1 MIRSLIL
8 SGSTKSIIS
17 PTTTQAATV
26 VKTSQP
32 YLFLLSGI
40 FPLRLMLP
48 LYNEPMSSEILV
60 VLIFIV
66 ICFFLLYL
74 ALTKKLDQP
83 KDDQTLTKWLSSLQN
98 SFTVSNQ
105 HLTSTLQ
112 SSYRELHER
121 LDRATAVIG
130 DLKKEAGVFSEVGR
144 SMKDL
149 QDYLKS
155 PKLRGNIGEQVLKDL
170 IGQMFPKR
178 SVFLQHAFKSG
189 VIVDAA
195 IQTDAGILPIDS
207 KFPLENFQKMARSE
221 NEREKEAFRSLFA
234 RDIKKH
240 LKDISSKY
248 ILPSEGTVDFALM
261 YLPSESV
268 YYEVVSLPDLM
279 DYARDLRVY
288 PVSPTTLYAHLQT
301 ILLSFEG
308 KKIEGKT
315 KEVFSLLRAIGK
327 DYERLEGNL
336 STLNRHITNA
346 ANQMSDTNQTF
357 AALGQKISSTKN
369 LDKGNSGLL
378 ED

>member
-1 MIRSLIL
+1 
-8 SGSTKSIIS
+8 
-17 PTTTQAATV
+17 
-26 VKTSQP
+26 
-32 YLFLLSGI
+32 
-40 FPLRLMLP
+40 
-48 LYNEPMSSEILV
+48 MSAEILLT
-60 VLIFIV
+60 LIFIAF
-66 ICFFLLYL
+66 CFLLLYFAL
-74 ALTKKLDQP
+74 AKKLEP
-83 KDDQTLTKWLSSLQN
+83 KSDPTLVKWLSSLQN
-98 SFTVSNQ
+98 SLNTNSQ
-105 HLTSTLQ
+105 HLTTTLQ
-112 SSYRELHER
+112 SSYKELHER

-170 IGQMFPKR
+170 VGQMFPKK
-178 SVFLQHAFKSG
+178 SLFLQHAFKSG
-189 VIVDAA
+189 LIVDVA
-195 IQTDAGILPIDS
+195 IQTDAGLLPIDS
-207 KFPLENFQKMARSE
+207 KFPLENFQKMFRSE
-221 NEREKEAFRSLFA
+221 DEKEKEAFKNLFI
-234 RDIKKH
+234 RDVKKH
-240 LKDISSKY
+240 IKDISSKY

-268 YYEVVSLPDLM
+268 YYEVVSLADLL

-308 KKIEGKT
+308 KKIESKS
-315 KEVFSLLRAIGK
+315 KEIYALLRAIAK
-327 DYERLEGNL
+327 DYEKLDGNL

-357 AALGQKISSTKN
+357 ATLGQKISSTKT
-369 LDKGNSGLL
+369 LDKGTPSLP

>member
-1 MIRSLIL
+1 
-8 SGSTKSIIS
+8 
-17 PTTTQAATV
+17 
-26 VKTSQP
+26 
-32 YLFLLSGI
+32 
-40 FPLRLMLP
+40 
-48 LYNEPMSSEILV
+48 MSAEILI
-60 VLIFIV
+60 VLAFIA

-74 ALTKKLDQP
+74 AISKKLDQP
-83 KDDQTLTKWLSSLQN
+83 KDDQTLTRWLSSLQS
-98 SFTVSNQ
+98 SFNQSNQ

-112 SSYRELHER
+112 SSYKELHER

-189 VIVDAA
+189 SIVDAA
-195 IQTDAGILPIDS
+195 IQTDAGLLPIDS
-207 KFPLENFQKMARSE
+207 KFPLENFQKMLRSE
-221 NEREKEAFRSLFA
+221 DEREKDSFRSLFI

-240 LKDISSKY
+240 IKDISSKY

-261 YLPSESV
+261 YLPSEAV
-268 YYEVVSLPDLM
+268 YYEVVNQSDLM
-279 DYARDLRVY
+279 DFARDSRVY

-308 KKIEGKT
+308 KKIESKS
-315 KEVFSLLRAIGK
+315 KEIYALLRAIGK
-327 DYERLEGNL
+327 DYEKLQGNL

-357 AALGQKISSTKN
+357 TALGQKISSTKS
-369 LDKGNSGLL
+369 LDSHPSDLL
-378 ED
+378 AE

>member
-1 MIRSLIL
+1 MSAEI
-8 SGSTKSIIS
+8 
-17 PTTTQAATV
+17 
-26 VKTSQP
+26 
-32 YLFLLSGI
+32 
-40 FPLRLMLP
+40 PLT
-48 LYNEPMSSEILV
+48 
-60 VLIFIV
+60 LIFIAF
-66 ICFFLLYL
+66 CFLFLYFAL
-74 ALTKKLDQP
+74 AKKLEP
-83 KDDQTLTKWLSSLQN
+83 KSDPTLVKWLSSLQN
-98 SFTVSNQ
+98 SLNTNSQ
-105 HLTSTLQ
+105 HLTTTLQ
-112 SSYRELHER
+112 SSYKELHER

-170 IGQMFPKR
+170 VGQMFPKK
-178 SVFLQHAFKSG
+178 SLFLQHAFKSG
-189 VIVDAA
+189 LIVDVA
-195 IQTDAGILPIDS
+195 IQTDAGLLPIDS
-207 KFPLENFQKMARSE
+207 KFPLENFQKMFRSE
-221 NEREKEAFRSLFA
+221 DEKEKEAFKNLFI

-240 LKDISSKY
+240 IKDISSKY

-268 YYEVVSLPDLM
+268 YYEVVSLADLM

-308 KKIEGKT
+308 KKIESKS
-315 KEVFSLLRAIGK
+315 KEIYSLLRAIAK
-327 DYERLEGNL
+327 DYEKLDGNL

-357 AALGQKISSTKN
+357 ATLGQKISSTKT
-369 LDKGNSGLL
+369 LDRG
-378 ED
+378 DVY

>member
-1 MIRSLIL
+1 
-8 SGSTKSIIS
+8 
-17 PTTTQAATV
+17 
-26 VKTSQP
+26 
-32 YLFLLSGI
+32 
-40 FPLRLMLP
+40 
-48 LYNEPMSSEILV
+48 MSAEILLT
-60 VLIFIV
+60 LIFIAF
-66 ICFFLLYL
+66 CFLFLYFAL
-74 ALTKKLDQP
+74 AKKLEP
-83 KDDQTLTKWLSSLQN
+83 KSDPTLVKWLSSLQN
-98 SFTVSNQ
+98 SLNTNSQ
-105 HLTSTLQ
+105 HLTTTLQ
-112 SSYRELHER
+112 SSYKELHER

-170 IGQMFPKR
+170 VGQMFPKK
-178 SVFLQHAFKSG
+178 SLFLQHAFKSG
-189 VIVDAA
+189 LIVDVA
-195 IQTDAGILPIDS
+195 IQTDAGLLPIDS
-207 KFPLENFQKMARSE
+207 KFPLENFQKMFRSE
-221 NEREKEAFRSLFA
+221 DEKEKEAFKNLFI

-240 LKDISSKY
+240 IKDISSKY

-268 YYEVVSLPDLM
+268 YYEVVSLADLM

-308 KKIEGKT
+308 KKIESKS
-315 KEVFSLLRAIGK
+315 KEIYSLLRAIAK
-327 DYERLEGNL
+327 DYEKLDGNL

-357 AALGQKISSTKN
+357 AALGQKISSTKT
-369 LDKGNSGLL
+369 LDRG
-378 ED
+378 DVY